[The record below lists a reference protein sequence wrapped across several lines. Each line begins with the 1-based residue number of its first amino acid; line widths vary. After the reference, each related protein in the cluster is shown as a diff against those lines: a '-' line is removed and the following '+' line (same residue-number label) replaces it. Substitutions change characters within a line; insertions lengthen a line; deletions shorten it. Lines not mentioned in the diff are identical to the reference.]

1 MNRNRALVLLMLLP
15 AGTAPAQTTQ
25 SRAAWSEI
33 TYANINEKSWNQIL
47 ADNAFQWRP
56 PYTVHLPIQPAHSP
70 DFVHVD
76 AALNVCRRRVLPN
89 VVLHDR
95 ESYARARRQET
106 FIVQFALDD
115 PPFIPDFHC
124 SRLALAEGKYPVVTA
139 DYFAYDLF
147 YQIEYAC
154 CPVDDG
160 QSLLS
165 IRVSVTNE
173 GEKKQPAHVRAKVNF
188 QRECHLFDYH
198 YVPFYWD
205 VGKWLPCDKVS
216 MKDGSIF
223 REWRPIGKVS
233 PGEFTLCWQDKQ
245 QSEDGQYNKRFGCS
259 RPYFAAPNMRLKDV
273 RDVIHAHADLEPGQT
288 KTFSLALLTNFEDVT
303 PPHREFLDRIDADE
317 CRQRALAHFKSR
329 FSDKNTALVCPW
341 PNWQDVFTELQTST
355 LQLLVR
361 FPDETCLMP
370 TQGGS
375 SERFFVWVWEA
386 VHMLRPMLRVGHFE
400 PVRQALE
407 FIFRL
412 QDAGCPPQGNF
423 ITTAGSVGT
432 TGPKWINSTGS
443 ALALAADYYLY
454 SRDKDFL
461 DEYLPKILRASDWIV
476 GELRATRKLNPDG
489 TRPLYYGLMPFG
501 CGTDGDIGYIVSMSD
516 AYTLWGLEKTV
527 CLLERI
533 KHERAPEFRRELNA
547 YKADLARAIKG
558 LTRPDGF
565 IERKILTADQG
576 TRITSKFENV
586 SSSAK
591 LAYTGA
597 VDVHSDVF
605 RRFVKY
611 FEDSRADGLFMG
623 RMDRDV
629 VYIGT
634 AEYIWQHVYLALGQ
648 WKKAFAATR
657 TNLTYGMTQDTFQ
670 VQERFSKTN
679 PAFTPWQPNGSGN
692 GRMLDMMLSAL
703 YFEDDRAVTL
713 LGAIPPPWLREASD
727 VAINTLHTTNG
738 LVSLRIHPID
748 DTHRAVVLSAAEPGA
763 MPTSIRLPEHWRAE
777 SRSPEL
783 KDNRQGCFTVTGTP
797 REVGFTI
804 STVVDEP

>member
-1 MNRNRALVLLMLLP
+1 MNNHRVLALLMLLP
-15 AGTAPAQTTQ
+15 AGMAPAETTR
-25 SRAAWSEI
+25 SGTARSAT
-33 TYANINEKSWNQIL
+33 TYANINDTSWDRIL
-47 ADNAFQWRP
+47 ADDAFQWRP

-76 AALNVCRRRVLPN
+76 AALNVCRRRVFPN
-89 VVLHDR
+89 VLLHDR
-95 ESYARARRQET
+95 KSYAQAKRHET
-106 FIVQFALDD
+106 FVVQFAFDD

-124 SRLALAEGKYPVVTA
+124 SRLTLAEGKYPVVTA
-139 DYFAYDLF
+139 DYFAWDFF

-154 CPVDDG
+154 CPVDSR
-160 QSLLS
+160 QNLLS

-173 GEKKQPAHVRAKVNF
+173 GEKKRRAHVRTKVNF
-188 QRECHLFDYH
+188 QRECDLFDYH

-216 MKDGSIF
+216 MKDGVIL
-223 REWRPIGKVS
+223 RESTPIGKVL
-233 PGEFTLCWQDKQ
+233 PGQFAIAWQDRQ
-245 QSEDGQYNKRFGCS
+245 QFEDGQYNKRFGCS
-259 RPYFAAPNMRLKDV
+259 RPYFVAPNMRLKDV
-273 RDVIHAHADLEPGQT
+273 RDVIHAHADLEPGET
-288 KTFSLALLTNFEDVT
+288 KTFSLALLTRFENVA
-303 PPHREFLDRIDADE
+303 PAHREFLDRTDAAE
-317 CRQRALAHFKSR
+317 CRQRALSHFKGL
-329 FSDKNTALVCPW
+329 FSDKNTTLVCPW
-341 PNWQDVFTELQTST
+341 PNWQNIFAELQTSA

-400 PVRQALE
+400 PVRQAVE

-412 QDAGCPPQGNF
+412 QDAGCPPNGNF
-423 ITTAGSVGT
+423 TTTAGAVGT

-454 SRDKDFL
+454 SHDKEFL
-461 DEYLPKILRASDWIV
+461 DDYLPKILKASGWIV

-501 CGTDGDIGYIVSMSD
+501 CGTDGDVGYIVSMSD

-527 CLLERI
+527 RLLERV
-533 KHERAPEFRRELNA
+533 KHERAPEFRGELDA

-565 IERKILTADQG
+565 IERKILTGDKG
-576 TRITSKFENV
+576 TRITQKFENV

-597 VDVHSDVF
+597 LDVHSDVF

-611 FEDSRADGLFMG
+611 FEDNRADGLFMG
-623 RMDRDV
+623 RMDREV

-634 AEYIWQHVYLALGQ
+634 AEHIWQHVYLALGE

-657 TNLTYGMTQDTFQ
+657 TNLRYGMTQDTFQ
-670 VQERFSKTN
+670 VQERFSRTN

-692 GRMLDMMLSAL
+692 GRMLDMMLDAL
-703 YFEDDRAVTL
+703 YFECDGVVTL

-727 VAINTLHTTNG
+727 VAINSLHTTHG
-738 LVSLRIHPID
+738 RVSLRIRRTD
-748 DTHRAVVLSAAEPGA
+748 DTHRGVTLSAVETGA
-763 MPTSIRLPEHWRAE
+763 IPTGLRFPEHWGAL
-777 SRSPEL
+777 SRSAAV
-783 KDNRQGCFTVTGTP
+783 KDNGQGRFTVTGTP
-797 REVGFTI
+797 REIGFTI
-804 STVVDEP
+804 TVAHKR